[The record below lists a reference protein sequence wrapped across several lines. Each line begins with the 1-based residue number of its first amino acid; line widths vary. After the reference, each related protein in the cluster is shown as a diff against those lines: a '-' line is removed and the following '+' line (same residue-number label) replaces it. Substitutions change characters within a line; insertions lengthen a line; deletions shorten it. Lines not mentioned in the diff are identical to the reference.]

1 MSLKIHYEIT
11 DLTGDDDHRSGVLDC
26 YQTSGIFSTD
36 AFTPPLLE
44 ARSYTIRAA
53 VELYGGGLSPWSAAK
68 PISTIEQ
75 AITGFWLQDDI
86 STVYF
91 GWSLMDPS
99 AAPPVELQLRV
110 NGGDWIN
117 VPTQI
122 GSQFV
127 HLDPRQFHA
136 LTHNTYLGQTVTL
149 DAQVRMNASH
159 GWLIS
164 SEIES
169 DGGNGITRPVFGWS
183 LTGAGV
189 ALQYTLPPNTTARV
203 WLSID
208 GGPAFEF
215 DPSYPANKTLVYY
228 PDWRVRL
235 PAPFRDGQFHD
246 LQFRVRETINGVTQ
260 EYWSLPRNYRID
272 PLPVLALAEIHAVEW
287 MTSQGNPQIRVTF
300 KPIPNNQRLTVT
312 LQLDSGA
319 VETQTLTPGQTL
331 AFFPVSDDQ
340 RGYRSVRITA
350 QTRDV
355 AGAESAVNVH
365 TALLYRGYPQ
375 PAPIPA
381 FNTQLL
387 RQGDDVTPDRVR
399 FTWTPVPGQLAELF
413 ATYTPGGDYRKTAL
427 YSLGYV
433 DSTEHECTL
442 DNTREHFPKT
452 GQRLRITYGIR
463 PYHLIAGYGVPSIAD
478 TLHIRAENPIA
489 STPLPDANTAQHWAD
504 ENLLATLKPILI
516 AAFPTVTPTQHRVL
530 AELTL
535 ETLVRTIKIIV
546 AQGGRVTLDHYG
558 LFAAQWKTA
567 RVGQTLT
574 YTERGVSFK
583 PAPGFSA
590 GVKAGTVMTDAEAE
604 ATP

>member
-1 MSLKIHYEIT
+1 MSLQIRYEIT
-11 DLTGDDDHRSGVLDC
+11 DLTGDDHRAGTLDC
-26 YQTSGIFSTD
+26 WQNDGVFGDDT
-36 AFTPPLLE
+36 FTPPLLE
-44 ARSYTIRAA
+44 EHDYTIRAA
-53 VELYGGGLSPWSAAK
+53 VELYDGGLSPWSEAER
-68 PISTIEQ
+68 ISRIEQ
-75 AITGFWLQDDI
+75 AVIEAWLQGGA
-86 STVYF
+86 TAAL
-91 GWSLMDPS
+91 GWRLADPS
-99 AAPPVELQLRV
+99 IEPPIDLQLRV
-110 NGGDWIN
+110 NDGDWI
-117 VPTQI
+117 PIITSS
-122 GSQFV
+122 GSTYYT
-127 HLDPRQFHA
+127 LDPRRFHA
-136 LTHNTYLGQTVTL
+136 LTGNAWLGQTVTL
-149 DAQVRMNASH
+149 TARARLNENAE
-159 GWLIS
+159 WIETD
-164 SEIES
+164 EITS
-169 DGGNGITRPVFGWS
+169 QGVTGVTRPIFGWS

-215 DPSYPANKTLVYY
+215 DPGYPANKTLVYY
-228 PDWRVRL
+228 PDWRVRI
-235 PAPFRDGQFHD
+235 PAPFRDGQEHD
-246 LQFRVRETINGVTQ
+246 LQFIVQETTASVTHD
-260 EYWSLPRNYRID
+260 YHGLPGNHRID
-272 PLPVLALAEIHAVEW
+272 SLPVLTAPTVHAVEW
-287 MTSQGNPQIRVTF
+287 ITSAGNLQIRVTF

-319 VETQTLTPGQTL
+319 VATQTLTPGQTL
-331 AFFPVSDDQ
+331 VFFPVADDE
-340 RGYRSVRITA
+340 RGYRSIRITTQA
-350 QTRDV
+350 RDV
-355 AGAESAVNVH
+355 TGAESTVH
-365 TALLYRGYPQ
+365 GQSTLLHRGHPQ

-381 FNTQLL
+381 FNAQLL
-387 RQGDDVTPDRVR
+387 RQGDDVTPDRIR

-413 ATYTPGGDYRKTAL
+413 ATYTPGSDYRKTAV
-427 YSLGYV
+427 YPLGYV

-452 GQRLRITYGIR
+452 GQLLRIVYGIR
-463 PYHLIAGYGVPSIAD
+463 PYHLIAGYGIPITAD

-535 ETLVRTIKIIV
+535 ETLVRTIKGIV
-546 AQGGRVTLDHYG
+546 AQGGRVTLADYG
-558 LFAAQWKTA
+558 AFAAQWKAT

-583 PAPGFSA
+583 PSTGFAA